1 MREVA
6 IIGAGELGGA
16 AAHLLARRNL
26 ARTVTLIDDSGRVAA
41 GKALD
46 IAQAA
51 PLEAFST
58 GLAGTTDLSRAS
70 GASVVVVADRFGARG
85 EWQGEE
91 ALMLLNRL
99 TQFARH
105 AVIVCAGAAHR
116 ELIDAGVRELK
127 IPRTR
132 LFGTAPEALAAAARA
147 LIALAVDGSPQDVAV
162 SILGVPP
169 AQAVIAWEDATIAGR
184 ALTRAL
190 GDAVRR
196 RLAARILALWPPGP
210 YALASAAVRA
220 IEIMEGRSRR
230 SATCFAGPD
239 TTAGLR
245 TRAAALPV
253 RLGPAG
259 IVEFVVPSLNVVERV
274 ALDSAMSL

>member
-16 AAHLLARRNL
+16 TAHLLARGDL
-26 ARTVTLIDDSGRVAA
+26 AQRVTIIDDSGRVAA

-51 PLEAFST
+51 PLEAFAT
-58 GLAGTTDLSRAS
+58 ALAGTTDLSRAA
-70 GASVVVVADRFGARG
+70 GAAVVVVADRFGERG

-91 ALMLLNRL
+91 ALTLLRRL
-99 TQFARH
+99 TQFTRH
-105 AVIVCAGAAHR
+105 AVIVCAGAAQC
-116 ELIDAGVRELK
+116 ELVDAGVRELN

-147 LIALAVDGSPQDVAV
+147 LVALAVDGSPQDVAI
-162 SILGVPP
+162 SILGLPP
-169 AQAVIAWEDATIAGR
+169 SHAVIAWEDATIAGI

-190 GDAVRR
+190 GNPARR
-196 RLAARILALWPPGP
+196 RLATRIPALWPPGP
-210 YALASAAVRA
+210 YALAAAAVRA
-220 IEIMEGRSRR
+220 IEIMAGRSRR
-230 SATCFAGPD
+230 SAICFTGPD

-259 IVEFVVPSLNVVERV
+259 IVEFVVPSLSAVEQV

>member
-16 AAHLLARRNL
+16 AAHLLARRDL

-41 GKALD
+41 GTALD

-58 GLAGTTDLSRAS
+58 GVAGTTDLSRAA
-70 GASVVVVADRFGARG
+70 GASVVIVADRFGPAG

-91 ALMLLNRL
+91 ALMLLKRL
-99 TQFARH
+99 TQFTRH
-105 AVIVCAGAAHR
+105 AVIVCAGAGQR

-147 LIALAVDGSPQDVAV
+147 LIALALDGSPQDVAI
-162 SILGVPP
+162 SILGLPP
-169 AQAVIAWEDATIAGR
+169 SQAVVAWEDAT
-184 ALTRAL
+184 
-190 GDAVRR
+190 
-196 RLAARILALWPPGP
+196 
-210 YALASAAVRA
+210 
-220 IEIMEGRSRR
+220 
-230 SATCFAGPD
+230 
-239 TTAGLR
+239 
-245 TRAAALPV
+245 
-253 RLGPAG
+253 
-259 IVEFVVPSLNVVERV
+259 
-274 ALDSAMSL
+274 